1 MPALFII
8 AHAPLAS
15 ALRSAARHVFPEIL
29 DALAAYDVR
38 PEASEAQTEREA
50 AQALDALGDGEVL
63 VLTDVFGATPCNI
76 ASRLAAARDAR
87 VAVGVNVPMLWR
99 SITYRDKPL
108 DELLA
113 LALAGARMGVMQVS
127 DSRPQ
132 NQAQKPGGH
141 DQDDRNDQQ

>member
-15 ALRSAARHVFPEIL
+15 ALRSAARHVFPEVV
-29 DALAAYDVR
+29 DGLAAYDVR
-38 PEASEAQTEREA
+38 PEASESQTEREA
-50 AQALDALGDGEVL
+50 AHALAALGEREVL

-76 ASRLAAARDAR
+76 ASRLVAGREMR

-99 SITYRDKPL
+99 SITYRQKPL

-113 LALAGARMGVMQVS
+113 LALAGARMGVMQVA

-132 NQAQKPGGH
+132 NQAQKNGGH

>member
-8 AHAPLAS
+8 AHAPLAT
-15 ALRSAARHVFPEIL
+15 ALRAAARHVFPEVVEEL
-29 DALAAYDVR
+29 GAYDVR

-50 AQALDALGDGEVL
+50 AQALTALGDGEVL

-76 ASRLAAARDAR
+76 ASRLADGRDAR

-113 LALAGARMGVMQVS
+113 LALAGARMGVMQATV
-127 DSRPQ
+127 SRPQ
-132 NQAQKPGGH
+132 NQAPKRGGH
-141 DQDDRNDQQ
+141 DQDDSHDQQ

>member
-8 AHAPLAS
+8 AHAPLAG
-15 ALRSAARHVFPEIL
+15 ALRAAARHVFPEVL
-29 DALAAYDVR
+29 DGVAAYDVR
-38 PEASEAQTEREA
+38 PEASETQTEREA
-50 AQALDALGDGEVL
+50 AQSLDALGDGGVL
-63 VLTDVFGATPCNI
+63 LLTDVFGATPCNV
-76 ASRLAAARDAR
+76 AARLAAGRDAR

-99 SITYRDKPL
+99 AITYRDKPL

-132 NQAQKPGGH
+132 NQAQKRGVH
-141 DQDDRNDQQ
+141 DPDDRNDQ

>member
-15 ALRSAARHVFPEIL
+15 ALRAAARHVFPEVI
-29 DALAAYDVR
+29 DGLAVYDVR
-38 PEASEAQTEREA
+38 PEALEAQTVREA
-50 AQALDALGDGEVL
+50 TQALAALGEGEVL
-63 VLTDVFGATPCNI
+63 VMTDVFGATPCNI
-76 ASRLAAARDAR
+76 ASRLAQGRDAR

-113 LALAGARMGVMQVS
+113 LALAGARMGVMQAA

-132 NQAQKPGGH
+132 NQAPRRGRD

>member
-15 ALRSAARHVFPEIL
+15 ALRSAARHVFPEVV
-29 DALAAYDVR
+29 DGLAAYDVR
-38 PEASEAQTEREA
+38 PEASESQTEHEA
-50 AQALDALGDGEVL
+50 AHALAALGEREVL

-76 ASRLAAARDAR
+76 ASRLVAGREMR

-99 SITYRDKPL
+99 SITYRHKPL

-113 LALAGARMGVMQVS
+113 LALAGARMGVMQVA

-132 NQAQKPGGH
+132 NQAQKNGGH